1 MNRNNKTT
9 LVEGVIDAARLE
21 INLAHEALKVEKRN
35 EAWEYLH
42 QALTRLSEQTLDSEG
57 SALFVSTVL
66 RFSSLCLAL
75 GKGFIE
81 SIILLQAARST
92 AQRLTDRRSLAI
104 IKLHLARLLYFADRR
119 SEAMELFDQG
129 RIEVESIGDEDI
141 LNQAAE
147 FIGMYYFL
155 QGLFTDAMP
164 FFQRATQSFESV
176 EIKQIIL
183 PLGPMWLSYCA
194 AYLGQFHKAIGTID
208 YYRRLALDRS
218 ENSLAT
224 TLRTTLG
231 FILLLI
237 RKKREAFFHFSG
249 ALQDAVNTNN
259 LLAIYFSKLGMAYFH
274 FLEGQFIESRKY
286 FAETIIA
293 GEAAGIIL
301 QLHYVSDILIETIFT
316 LDRQGIDLIPG
327 FRFDKELTAILQE
340 PNIHLRGVGL
350 RLKAMRA
357 EAKGADSDSVM
368 SDLKLS
374 EECLIQSGNP
384 IQLAKTWIEMARLK
398 LRQGDYEAAK
408 FLAQKAWKGFSGYDD
423 IYYPDDLRHLL
434 TVKSEVITEPE
445 MQEKYLMLFVDIIG
459 DLSPGQDLNRILN
472 QTVVATNRFFG
483 AERGG
488 IFWFNQRINTKNP
501 ELRASCNLLKTDAA
515 DKDFR
520 PSLALISKAFSENK
534 PQVIRRLNAGVE
546 TNKTRAMLCVP
557 FKLRGDVQGVLYH
570 DNSYVKD
577 CFEFLDNT
585 ALVKMAHYLTI
596 YIEHLVGLSHRL
608 EEKISAHLNRLG
620 QVNIPD
626 IQTQSPIMV
635 ELLNQ
640 ADRLAATDST
650 VLILGETGVGKELI
664 SKRLHMN
671 SQRQEKPFVVIDPT
685 TIPEALFESE
695 LFGHEK
701 GAFTGA
707 ERQKQGRIELAHR
720 GTLFID
726 EVGEIPKFIQTKLLR
741 VLQEK
746 TFTRVGGTETL
757 FSDFRLIAATNR
769 DLAADVAAGRFRE
782 DLFYRLS
789 VIPLK
794 IPPLRERA
802 DDIPLLARY
811 FLKKFSVKHNRSE
824 LHLTHADEVNL
835 MAYEWP
841 GNVRELENVMERA
854 VLVTLD
860 DKLDLDLP
868 IRGESIVNSMSD
880 FPGLDEIQRR
890 YIYLVLKKT
899 KGKISGPGG
908 AAEML
913 GMKRTTLNNRMKK
926 LGILSNLKKQ
936 ILY

>member
-1 MNRNNKTT
+1 
-9 LVEGVIDAARLE
+9 
-21 INLAHEALKVEKRN
+21 
-35 EAWEYLH
+35 
-42 QALTRLSEQTLDSEG
+42 
-57 SALFVSTVL
+57 
-66 RFSSLCLAL
+66 
-75 GKGFIE
+75 
-81 SIILLQAARST
+81 
-92 AQRLTDRRSLAI
+92 
-104 IKLHLARLLYFADRR
+104 
-119 SEAMELFDQG
+119 
-129 RIEVESIGDEDI
+129 
-141 LNQAAE
+141 
-147 FIGMYYFL
+147 
-155 QGLFTDAMP
+155 
-164 FFQRATQSFESV
+164 
-176 EIKQIIL
+176 
-183 PLGPMWLSYCA
+183 
-194 AYLGQFHKAIGTID
+194 
-208 YYRRLALDRS
+208 
-218 ENSLAT
+218 
-224 TLRTTLG
+224 
-231 FILLLI
+231 
-237 RKKREAFFHFSG
+237 
-249 ALQDAVNTNN
+249 
-259 LLAIYFSKLGMAYFH
+259 
-274 FLEGQFIESRKY
+274 
-286 FAETIIA
+286 
-293 GEAAGIIL
+293 
-301 QLHYVSDILIETIFT
+301 
-316 LDRQGIDLIPG
+316 
-327 FRFDKELTAILQE
+327 
-340 PNIHLRGVGL
+340 
-350 RLKAMRA
+350 
-357 EAKGADSDSVM
+357 
-368 SDLKLS
+368 
-374 EECLIQSGNP
+374 
-384 IQLAKTWIEMARLK
+384 
-398 LRQGDYEAAK
+398 
-408 FLAQKAWKGFSGYDD
+408 
-423 IYYPDDLRHLL
+423 
-434 TVKSEVITEPE
+434 
-445 MQEKYLMLFVDIIG
+445 
-459 DLSPGQDLNRILN
+459 
-472 QTVVATNRFFG
+472 
-483 AERGG
+483 
-488 IFWFNQRINTKNP
+488 
-501 ELRASCNLLKTDAA
+501 
-515 DKDFR
+515 
-520 PSLALISKAFSENK
+520 
-534 PQVIRRLNAGVE
+534 
-546 TNKTRAMLCVP
+546 
-557 FKLRGDVQGVLYH
+557 
-570 DNSYVKD
+570 
-577 CFEFLDNT
+577 
-585 ALVKMAHYLTI
+585 
-596 YIEHLVGLSHRL
+596 
-608 EEKISAHLNRLG
+608 LG

-671 SQRQEKPFVVIDPT
+671 SLRQEKPFVVIDPT